1 MAVMGGDDIVVGYRS
16 SIRKSSQSTLAHLG
30 APASAFVLPADKPSA
45 LKIDRQES
53 RQESRPSV
61 CGEMSQQCGHGGS
74 QSTPQKFLRLV
85 GCRDR
90 TAGPP
95 VKR

>member
-1 MAVMGGDDIVVGYRS
+1 MGGDDIVVGYRS
-16 SIRKSSQSTLAHLG
+16 SIRKSSQSTLAQLG
-30 APASAFVLPADKPSA
+30 APASVFVLPADKPSA

-53 RQESRPSV
+53 KRESRPSV
-61 CGEMSQQCGHGGS
+61 CGEMSQQCGNSGTR
-74 QSTPQKFLRLV
+74 STPQKFLRLV

-90 TAGPP
+90 NAGPP

>member
-1 MAVMGGDDIVVGYRS
+1 MGGDDIVVGYRS
-16 SIRKSSQSTLAHLG
+16 SIRKSSQNTLAHRG
-30 APASAFVLPADKPSA
+30 APASVFVLPADKPSA
-45 LKIDRQES
+45 SKIDRPES
-53 RQESRPSV
+53 RRSA
-61 CGEMSQQCGHGGS
+61 CGEMSQQCGHNGT

-90 TAGPP
+90 NAGPS